1 MTQKVALIT
10 SRQAPDLSVVEA
22 PMIGLDYEL
31 TVSHCESDGETI
43 EAVKG
48 ADVVIDHVVPL
59 PKEVIDEMDTAKA
72 IVSFGHGFD
81 YIDDD
86 AASENGIM
94 LVNTA
99 GFCTEEVSNHA
110 ILGLLAGAK
119 KLTQLNERVKSGV
132 WDMASV
138 GPFPPI
144 DGQVL
149 GLVGLGN
156 IGRATARKA
165 KVFGLETIAY
175 DPFVQPWVAK
185 EYRVELVDDLNELA
199 SRSDFVS
206 MHTPLNKGTY
216 KMLGESFFQA
226 MKPTAWFIN
235 TCRGKTV
242 DEAALVAALKA
253 GEIAGAAL
261 DVFEAEPTPAD
272 NPLLGIDNVIVTP
285 HSAGFSTV
293 SNMHALEQVGEETSR
308 ILQGQRPMALVNPA
322 VGS

>member
-1 MTQKVALIT
+1 MA
-10 SRQAPDLSVVEA
+10 
-22 PMIGLDYEL
+22 
-31 TVSHCESDGETI
+31 
-43 EAVKG
+43 
-48 ADVVIDHVVPL
+48 
-59 PKEVIDEMDTAKA
+59 
-72 IVSFGHGFD
+72 HGFD
-81 YIDDD
+81 RIDDE
-86 AASENGIM
+86 AAAENGIM

-99 GFCTEEVSNHA
+99 GFCTEEVSSHA

-119 KLTQLNERVKSGV
+119 KLTRLNEQVKAGV
-132 WDMASV
+132 WGTGSV
-138 GPFPPI
+138 GAFPPI

-165 KVFGLETIAY
+165 KVFGLETIAH

-206 MHTPLNKGTY
+206 MHTPLNKSTY
-216 KMLGESFFQA
+216 KMLGEPFFTA

-261 DVFEAEPTPAD
+261 DVFESEPTPSD
-272 NPLLGIDNVIVTP
+272 NPLLKMDNVIVTP
-285 HSAGFSTV
+285 HSAGLSNV
-293 SNMHALEQVGEETSR
+293 SAMNALEQVGEETSR